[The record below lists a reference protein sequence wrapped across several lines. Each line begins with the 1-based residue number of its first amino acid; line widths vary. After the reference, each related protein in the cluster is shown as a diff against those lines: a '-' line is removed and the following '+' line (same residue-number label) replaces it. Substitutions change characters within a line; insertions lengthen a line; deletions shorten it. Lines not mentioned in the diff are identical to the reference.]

1 MSTKT
6 ETFNQSQVKKDI
18 PDIRSGDTVRI
29 YQKTEEKGKE
39 KSQIFEGL
47 VIARKHGKGVSGTI
61 TVRRVISGIGVE
73 KIFPVHSP
81 VIEKIEII
89 KRSRVKRAKLYFL
102 RKAKG
107 KRGKL
112 KKEELSEAI
121 VWEEPKEKSE
131 EIKKETS
138 EETEEKIQEKEENPQ
153 KESAPEEESKKE
165 N

>member
-6 ETFNQSQVKKDI
+6 ETFNQSQLKKDI
-18 PDIRSGDTVRI
+18 PDIRPGDTVRI

-47 VIARKHGKGVSGTI
+47 VIARKHGKGVSSTI

-112 KKEELSEAI
+112 KKKELSEAI
-121 VWEEPKEKSE
+121 VWEEPKQEAKE
-131 EIKKETS
+131 ETPKEEASSQESTP
-138 EETEEKIQEKEENPQ
+138 EETESKEEPKQ
-153 KESAPEEESKKE
+153 EEKKE
-165 N
+165 EK